1 MMTFRT
7 SIAALALTL
16 PVALRAQVSEDTLA
30 LGGRTAVVWRSTS
43 ARSAPVVI
51 FSHGLGGC
59 PTQSRFLTSGLAAHG
74 YVVIAPFHRDA
85 GCLGKKPPKKPT
97 TPFASPQRWSD
108 RTYSDR
114 ADDVRS
120 IVSSLGASPLASAV
134 DLERV
139 AVAGHSLGGYTALSV
154 GGAWA
159 LMRMPNVR
167 AVLAM
172 APYAAPFVAHGTLGE
187 LTVPV
192 MFQSGA
198 LDDGITQT
206 VRRKGGAF
214 DSAGG
219 PKYFVEFAGARHSS
233 WGNKPNAAHQ
243 AMLAYA
249 VAFLDRH
256 VRGLADTAVL
266 ERRLTGVAE
275 LRASESR

>member
-1 MMTFRT
+1 MQTLRR
-7 SIAALALTL
+7 SIAALALAI
-16 PVALRAQVSEDTLA
+16 PVALGAQVSEDTLA
-30 LGGRTAVVWRSTS
+30 VGGRSVVVWRSPG
-43 ARSAPVVI
+43 AHSAPVVI

-59 PTQSRFLTSGLAAHG
+59 PTQSRFLTSGLAEHG
-74 YVVIAPFHRDA
+74 YVVVAPFHRDA
-85 GCLGKKPPKKPT
+85 GCLGKKPPKTPT
-97 TPFASPQRWSD
+97 TPFAAPQRWSD

-114 ADDVRS
+114 AEDVRV
-120 IVSSLGASPLASAV
+120 IVSSLRTSPLGSAV
-134 DLERV
+134 DLDRI

-172 APYAAPFVAHGTLGE
+172 APYAAPFVAHGTLGD
-187 LTVPV
+187 LTIPV

-206 VRRKGGAF
+206 VRRRGGAF

-233 WGNKPNAAHQ
+233 WGNKPHAAHE
-243 AMLAYA
+243 AMLTYA
-249 VAFLDRH
+249 VAFLDRY
-256 VRGLADTAVL
+256 VRGMSDTAVL
-266 ERRLTGVAE
+266 GHRLSGVAE